1 MRDGTQPRSQLV
13 KKQESAQRVEGCKNG
28 AGLFTVPKKY
38 KKMTQKNTASRQA
51 VAYQMP
57 DKYKKITLKNTA
69 SRQAVAYQMPE
80 TFFPSHVSA
89 LNRPTNQGRLGETT
103 GIGDTSISHDQSNT
117 TKQ

>member
-1 MRDGTQPRSQLV
+1 MWEWGIEPPTHMRDGTQPRSQLV

-57 DKYKKITLKNTA
+57 DL
-69 SRQAVAYQMPE
+69 
-80 TFFPSHVSA
+80 FP
-89 LNRPTNQGRLGETT
+89 LPCLP
-103 GIGDTSISHDQSNT
+103 I
-117 TKQ
+117 K